1 MPKNEKNTFDVLL
14 INNLDATDIIQ
25 SIMGDLC
32 LGTLFDENYSK
43 IYFRSGSRKVI
54 EEKLIKIMPKS
65 IKNLKWEIQTSEDW
79 HLKWQ
84 KNFTPIIINQD
95 LAVLPYWNKS
105 RLAKINLY
113 IKPGMAFGT
122 GHHEST
128 WLMLNAILENI
139 KNGMKI
145 LDLGTGSGIL
155 SIAAYFLGGKHID
168 AVENDIDCKENF
180 FENMNLNKISN
191 KISFYQSDVLKWNEF
206 DYDIILAN
214 INRNVIEKL
223 LPNLKNIK
231 SKIILSGLI
240 LSDLNRIK
248 KLCNKLGFFIKNYST
263 KGDWICLIIMYD
275 K

>member
-1 MPKNEKNTFDVLL
+1 MQKNENTIFDVLL
-14 INNLDATDIIQ
+14 INNTDSIDIIQ

-32 LGTLFDENYSK
+32 LGTFFDENYSK
-43 IYFRSGSRKVI
+43 IYFRGGTRKTIEKKLINIMPELI
-54 EEKLIKIMPKS
+54 EES
-65 IKNLKWEIQTSEDW
+65 KWEVQSSENW

-84 KNFTPIIINQD
+84 KYFKPIIINQD

-128 WLMLNAILENI
+128 WLMLNAILENV
-139 KNGMKI
+139 KHGMKI

-191 KISFYQSDVLKWNEF
+191 KISFYQSDVLKWNKF

-240 LSDLNRIK
+240 LSDLNRLK
-248 KLCNKLGFFIKNYST
+248 KLCNKLGFFIENYSK
-263 KGDWICLIIMYD
+263 KGDWICLILMYD